1 MVNNSLRTQNYGFHG
16 LNLKVSSSA
25 AIATCLDARFQML
38 PSNGECAETIFFEF
52 ETVSNAQGH
61 RFGKPLGR
69 AKPFYQLERGD
80 ASYFEAEDQLY
91 LCYEDRVRVL
101 CDPGSGSAFF
111 SVVEPENDNLWIA
124 SHLLFTI
131 CLVEILK
138 RRGLYSLHAGGLST
152 NGKCLLIPGTSGAGK
167 STLTVASLRA
177 NFDYMSDDMVFLI
190 DRPEGFR
197 VLAFPEEVDVSDQ
210 TAGFFPELSFLSGTP
225 KRRGW
230 RKRQIHPIQVYGA
243 KVAPEARPA
252 AVVIPRIAETETSAI
267 TRMDADEALLE
278 MVPNVLLTESN
289 SCRAHLD
296 VLRELATSTPC
307 YRLETGRDFDQISA
321 RFWEM
326 LES

>member
-1 MVNNSLRTQNYGFHG
+1 VIHSQVKQTYGFHG
-16 LNLKVSSSA
+16 MNLEVSSSA

-38 PSNGECAETIFFEF
+38 PSNGECGETLFFDF
-52 ETVSNAQGH
+52 ESAANAKVHRVRRPFGH
-61 RFGKPLGR
+61 
-69 AKPFYQLERGD
+69 AKPFYQLEGGE
-80 ASYFEAEDQLY
+80 ASYFEAKDLLY

-101 CDPGSGSAFF
+101 CNPDSGIAYF
-111 SVVEPENDNLWIA
+111 SVLEPEIENLWLA

-138 RRGLYSLHAGGLST
+138 RRGLYSLHAGGCSA

-210 TAGFFPELSFLSGTP
+210 TAGFFPELSFLLRSS
-225 KRRGW
+225 KRSGW
-230 RKRQIHPIQVYGA
+230 RKRQMHPMQVYGA

-252 AVVIPRIAETETSAI
+252 AVVIPRIAETESSAI

-278 MVPNVLLTESN
+278 LVPNVLLTEAR

-296 VLRELATSTPC
+296 ALSELVKSTPC
-307 YRLETGRDFDQISA
+307 YRLETGRDFDRLPD
-321 RFWEM
+321 RFREL

>member
-1 MVNNSLRTQNYGFHG
+1 VNNNQRRQSYGFHG
-16 LNLKVSSSA
+16 LNLSVTSSA
-25 AIATCLDARFQML
+25 GIANCLDARFQML
-38 PSNGECAETIFFEF
+38 PSNGKCDEIISFEF
-52 ETVSNAQGH
+52 ETVANTQRH
-61 RFGKPLGR
+61 RFGKPPGR
-69 AKPFYQLERGD
+69 AKTFYELEGGD

-91 LCYEDRVRVL
+91 LCYEDRARVL
-101 CDPGSGSAFF
+101 CNPGLGSAFF
-111 SVVEPENDNLWIA
+111 SVVEPESDNLWIA

-138 RRGLYSLHAGGLST
+138 RRGLYSLHAGGLSA
-152 NGKCLLIPGTSGAGK
+152 NGKCILIPGTSGAGK

-177 NFDYMSDDMVFLI
+177 KFDYMSDDMVFLI

-210 TAGFFPELSFLSGTP
+210 TAGFFPELSFLLGIP
-225 KRRGW
+225 KRCGW

-267 TRMDADEALLE
+267 TRMEADEALLE
-278 MVPNVLLTESN
+278 MVPNVLLTESR
-289 SCRAHLD
+289 SCKAHLE
-296 VLRELATSTPC
+296 VLRELVTSTPC
-307 YRLETGRDFDQISA
+307 YRLETGRDFDQLSV
-321 RFWEM
+321 RFREL

>member
-1 MVNNSLRTQNYGFHG
+1 VSDRLRTQNYGFHG
-16 LNLKVSSSA
+16 LNLRVTCSA

-38 PSNGECAETIFFEF
+38 PSNRECAETIFFEF
-52 ETVSNAQGH
+52 ETVSSTQGH

-69 AKPFYQLERGD
+69 AKSFYELERGE
-80 ASYFEAEDQLY
+80 ASYFEAEDQLF
-91 LCYEDRVRVL
+91 LCCEDRVRVL
-101 CDPGSGSAFF
+101 CNPDSGSTFF
-111 SVVEPENDNLWIA
+111 SILEPENENLWIA

-131 CLVEILK
+131 CLLEILK
-138 RRGLYSLHAGGLST
+138 RRGLYSLHAGGLSA

-190 DRPEGFR
+190 DRPEGFH

-230 RKRQIHPIQVYGA
+230 RKRQIHPVQVYGA
-243 KVAPEARPA
+243 KVAPEAKA
-252 AVVIPRIAETETSAI
+252 AAIVIPRIGQAENSAI

-278 MVPNVLLTESN
+278 MVPNVLLTEPR
-289 SCRAHLD
+289 SCRAHLK
-296 VLRELATSTPC
+296 VLRELVTSIPC
-307 YRLETGRDFDQISA
+307 YRLETGRDFDQLSV
-321 RFWEM
+321 RFREM

>member
-1 MVNNSLRTQNYGFHG
+1 MSKSQRMQTYAFHG
-16 LNLKVSSSA
+16 LNLRVSSST

-38 PSNGECAETIFFEF
+38 PLNGECAETIFFDF
-52 ETVSNAQGH
+52 ESVSDTTRH
-61 RFGKPLGR
+61 RFGKPPGR
-69 AKPFYQLERGD
+69 AKPFYQLEGGE

-91 LCYEDRVRVL
+91 LSYGDRVRVL
-101 CDPGSGSAFF
+101 CNPGSGSACF
-111 SVVEPENDNLWIA
+111 SVLEPEIDNLWLA

-138 RRGLYSLHAGGLST
+138 RRGLYSLHAGGFSA

-167 STLTVASLRA
+167 STLTIASLRA
-177 NFDYMSDDMVFLI
+177 NFDYMSDDMLFLI
-190 DRPEGFR
+190 GRPDGFR

-210 TAGFFPELSFLSGTP
+210 TAGFFPELSFLLRTP

-230 RKRQIHPIQVYGA
+230 RKRQIHPMQVYGA

-252 AVVIPRIAETETSAI
+252 AVVIPRIAEAETSVV
-267 TRMDADEALLE
+267 TRMDPDEALLE
-278 MVPNVLLTESN
+278 MVPNVLLTEAS

-296 VLRELATSTPC
+296 ALRELVASTPC
-307 YRLETGRDFDQISA
+307 YRLETGRDFDRLPA
-321 RFWEM
+321 RFREM

>member
-1 MVNNSLRTQNYGFHG
+1 MSSSQRTQTYGFHG
-16 LNLKVSSSA
+16 LNLRVSSSA

-38 PSNGECAETIFFEF
+38 PSNGKCAETIFFDF
-52 ETVSNAQGH
+52 ESVSDAKGH

-69 AKPFYQLERGD
+69 AKPFYQLEGGD
-80 ASYFEAEDQLY
+80 ASYFEADDQLY
-91 LCYEDRVRVL
+91 LCYGDRVRVL
-101 CDPGSGSAFF
+101 CNPGLGSVCF
-111 SVVEPENDNLWIA
+111 SVLEPEIDNLWLA

-138 RRGLYSLHAGGLST
+138 RRGLYGLHAGGFSA

-190 DRPEGFR
+190 GREDGFR

-210 TAGFFPELSFLSGTP
+210 TAGFFPELNFLLRAP
-225 KRRGW
+225 KRGGW
-230 RKRQIHPIQVYGA
+230 RKHQIHPIQIYGT
-243 KVAPEARPA
+243 KVTPEAKPA
-252 AVVIPRIAETETSAI
+252 AVVIPRIAVAETSVF
-267 TRMDADEALLE
+267 TRMDPDEALLE
-278 MVPNVLLTESN
+278 MVPNVLLTEAS

-296 VLRELATSTPC
+296 ALSELVASTPC
-307 YRLETGRDFDQISA
+307 YRLETGRDFDRLSV
-321 RFWEM
+321 RFREL

>member
-1 MVNNSLRTQNYGFHG
+1 MSKSQRMQTYGFHG
-16 LNLKVSSSA
+16 LNLRVSSSA
-25 AIATCLDARFQML
+25 AIATCLNARFQML
-38 PSNGECAETIFFEF
+38 PSNGDCAETIFFDF
-52 ETVSNAQGH
+52 ESVSDAKGH
-61 RFGKPLGR
+61 RFGKPPGR
-69 AKPFYQLERGD
+69 AKPFYQLEGGD

-91 LCYEDRVRVL
+91 LCYGDRVRVL
-101 CDPGSGSAFF
+101 CNPGSGSAYF
-111 SVVEPENDNLWIA
+111 SVLEPEVDNLWLA

-138 RRGLYSLHAGGLST
+138 RRGLYSLHAGGFSAD
-152 NGKCLLIPGTSGAGK
+152 GKCVLISGTSGAGK

-190 DRPEGFR
+190 GRPDGCR

-210 TAGFFPELSFLSGTP
+210 SAGFFPELSFLLRSP

-243 KVAPEARPA
+243 KVATEARPA
-252 AVVIPRIAETETSAI
+252 AVVIPRIAETETSVV
-267 TRMDADEALLE
+267 TRMDPDEALLE
-278 MVPNVLLTESN
+278 MVPNVLLTEAS

-296 VLRELATSTPC
+296 ALRELVTSTPC
-307 YRLETGRDFDQISA
+307 YRLETGRDFDRLSI
-321 RFWEM
+321 RFREM